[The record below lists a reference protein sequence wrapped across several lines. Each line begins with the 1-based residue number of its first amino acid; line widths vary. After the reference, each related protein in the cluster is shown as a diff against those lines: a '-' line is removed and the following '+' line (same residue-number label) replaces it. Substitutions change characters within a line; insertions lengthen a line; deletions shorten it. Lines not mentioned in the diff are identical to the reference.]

1 MMAAR
6 CKSDLD
12 YDCAMERKVSLK
24 DIAQKVG
31 VSTALVSYVLNN
43 KRENRVSKELAQRI
57 RDAAA
62 EMNYRTNQVARSLK
76 TNKTYTIGLI
86 VSDIANPF
94 SSGLARI
101 IEDEAEQHQYTV
113 IFSSNDENTHKCGK
127 LIDTLLDRKV
137 DGLIIAPPA
146 FSEHQVINLQQQ
158 QVPFVLVDR
167 YFPGLPTNYVA
178 LDNYGTAFKAVEHLI
193 QTGCRKIGMI
203 TYNSEL
209 HHLQERRRGYTA
221 ALKKH
226 KLSVSKKLVREVD
239 IKLETTAIEKTI
251 DILLAGDEAVDG
263 LLFSA
268 NNIAVAALKY
278 ISTLPVK
285 VPGQLAI
292 VSFDETEALEFFHAP
307 FAYIK
312 QPLPEMGRLATQLL
326 LQCIEKPAAITQQL
340 NLDGELILKKPYPR
354 V

>member
-1 MMAAR
+1 
-6 CKSDLD
+6 
-12 YDCAMERKVSLK
+12 MERKVSLK

-57 RDAAA
+57 REVAAA
-62 EMNYRTNQVARSLK
+62 LNYRTNQVARSLK

-101 IEDEAEQHQYTV
+101 IEDEAEQHRYTV
-113 IFSSNDENTHKCGK
+113 IFSSSDENAAKCGK
-127 LIDTLLDRKV
+127 LIDTLLDRQV

-146 FSEHQVINLQQQ
+146 FSEHQVIYLQEQ

-167 YFPGLPTNYVA
+167 YFPEIKTNYVA
-178 LDNYGTAFKAVEHLI
+178 LDNYSAAFKGVTHLI
-193 QTGCRKIGMI
+193 HTGCRKIGMI
-203 TYNSEL
+203 TYATEL
-209 HHLQERRRGYTA
+209 FHLQERKRGYLA
-221 ALKKH
+221 ALKQH
-226 KLSVSKKLVREVD
+226 RLPVSKNLVREVD
-239 IKLETTAIEKTI
+239 IKLEKGTMEKAMHA
-251 DILLAGDEAVDG
+251 LLSGPEPVDG

-268 NNIAVAALKY
+268 NNIAVAGLKY

-285 VPGQLAI
+285 VPDELAI
-292 VSFDETEALEFFHAP
+292 VSFDETEALEFFYAP

-312 QPLPEMGRLATQLL
+312 QPLHDMGRLATRLL
-326 LQCIEKPAAITQQL
+326 LECIEKRGATTQI
-340 NLDGELILKKPYPR
+340 NLEGELVLKVPYSPGQGSLSPAGQ
-354 V
+354 

>member
-1 MMAAR
+1 
-6 CKSDLD
+6 
-12 YDCAMERKVSLK
+12 MERKVSLK

-43 KRENRVSKELAQRI
+43 KRENRVSKELARRI
-57 RDAAA
+57 RETAA

-86 VSDIANPF
+86 VADIANSF

-113 IFSSNDENTHKCGK
+113 IYSSNDENAHKCGK

-146 FSEHQVINLQQQ
+146 FSEHQLIYLQQQ
-158 QVPFVLVDR
+158 RVPFVLVDR
-167 YFPGLPTNYVA
+167 YFPDLPTNYVA
-178 LDNYGTAFKAVEHLI
+178 LDNYGMAFKGIEHLI
-193 QTGCRKIGMI
+193 QVGCRRIGMI
-203 TYNSEL
+203 TYKTEL

-226 KLSVSKKLVREVD
+226 RLPVSKKLVREVD
-239 IKLETTAIEKTI
+239 IKLETTAIENAI
-251 DILLAGDEAVDG
+251 DSLLSGEEPVDG

-268 NNIAVAALKY
+268 NNIALAGLKY

-285 VPGQLAI
+285 VPDQLAI
-292 VSFDETEALEFFHAP
+292 VSFDETEALEFFYAP

-312 QPLPEMGRLATQLL
+312 QPLPEMGRLATHLL
-326 LQCIEKPAAITQQL
+326 LESIEKGSATTQV
-340 NLDGELILKKPYPR
+340 NLEGELILKKPYAPR
-354 V
+354 